1 MPIEVAEANRNRILG
16 VIVAYLRGIVTID
29 TVYGTVRSS
38 SFRNQELEAI
48 LTQAESGTKD
58 VGSSLKED
66 LMEAL
71 KDGLKEIGFLV

>member
-16 VIVAYLRGIVTID
+16 VIVGYLRGVVTINA
-29 TVYGTVRSS
+29 VYEAVRSS
-38 SFRNQELEAI
+38 SFRNQELEVI
-48 LTQAESGTKD
+48 LTQAESGAKD

-71 KDGLKEIGFLV
+71 KDGLKETGFLV